1 MTWPRGPWSQ
11 DGGHQDGA
19 PQEGGFTLLE
29 LLVALVVLGFVL
41 AGLSGGVRYGLRAAD
56 SQARTLAERS
66 ELDAVD
72 RALRRLIEQMDPGT
86 ARDGS
91 GFQGGAG
98 RLAFVSEL
106 PEASGLLTRHAD
118 VALGLDGAR
127 RLVLRATPHL
137 PGKPFGPPPLPI
149 ETELLRDVDHV
160 EFGYLARDS
169 GGGWTSGWSGK
180 ELPFMIR
187 LRVVFPPGDRRHW
200 PDIIASPR
208 RERSAGV

>member
-1 MTWPRGPWSQ
+1 MTRQGGPGRR
-11 DGGHQDGA
+11 DA
-19 PQEGGFTLLE
+19 GFTLLE

-41 AGLSGGVRYGLRAAD
+41 AGLSQGVRYGLRAAD
-56 SQARTLAERS
+56 TQARTLAERA
-66 ELDAVD
+66 ELDSVD

-86 ARDGS
+86 ARDGA
-91 GFQGGAG
+91 GFQGSAG

-106 PEASGLLTRHAD
+106 PAASGLAVRHAD
-118 VALGLDGAR
+118 IALGLDGAR
-127 RLVLRATPHL
+127 RLVLRATPRP

-149 ETELLRDVDHV
+149 EEELLRGVDRV
-160 EFGYLARDS
+160 EFSYLARDA
-169 GGGWTSGWSGK
+169 GAGWASAWSGK

-200 PDIIASPR
+200 PDIVASPR

>member
-1 MTWPRGPWSQ
+1 MTRQG
-11 DGGHQDGA
+11 DH
-19 PQEGGFTLLE
+19 GFTLLE

-56 SQARTLAERS
+56 TQARTLAERA

-86 ARDGS
+86 ARDGA
-91 GFQGGAG
+91 GFGGSAG
-98 RLAFVSEL
+98 RLVFVSEL
-106 PEASGLLTRHAD
+106 PAASGLPTRHAD
-118 VALGLDGAR
+118 IALGLDGAR
-127 RLVLRATPHL
+127 RLVLRATPHS
-137 PGKPFGPPPLPI
+137 PGRPFGPPPLPV
-149 ETELLRDVDHV
+149 EEELLRDVDHV
-160 EFGYLARDS
+160 EFSYLGRDAGAS
-169 GGGWTSGWSGK
+169 WASAWSGK
-180 ELPFMIR
+180 ELPAVIR